1 MRLLSQLSGAWQ
13 LQSAFTCQLGELWER
28 WAGSQV
34 VASNLTAF
42 VGHGIIPRSREIHM
56 LNSGWPW
63 GPRPQTPALLTAEP
77 LRCAS
82 LIRISSGRRA
92 AFLASLHRLH
102 ADSWKDVIWLGE
114 LARAQLP
121 IVAWPQLSQQDG
133 SSPAHRDCPWGCHA
147 VRTSEEPSS
156 RTTPAPPGCASV
168 GRLFYINTQTHAL
181 STAGTTGSPQLIS
194 PQLPPTRA
202 RARPRPEAPGRA
214 RALEIPQTPAAGRP
228 SPPGT
233 CWPLAPRRLP
243 RRPPRCETTAGTA
256 QTRQGGRGRPRPTRA
271 APSAAPAAPPP
282 PPPPP
287 APHAGLA
294 VLRSAGRPGPA
305 ARAPLPARG
314 EEGVLELPA
323 QQRLHPRRSRPD
335 RPPPG
340 GSAPPA
346 GPTLREVHRGRR
358 CGPPGAPS

>member
-13 LQSAFTCQLGELWER
+13 LQSAFTWQLGELWER

-133 SSPAHRDCPWGCHA
+133 SSPAHRDCPWGCHT
-147 VRTSEEPSS
+147 VSTSEEPSS

-168 GRLFYINTQTHAL
+168 GRRFLHKYTNTRTQHGGDHRITPAHIPAT
-181 STAGTTGSPQLIS
+181 STDQGPGSAQ
-194 PQLPPTRA
+194 A
-202 RARPRPEAPGRA
+202 RGPRPCQSPGNTSNSCCR
-214 RALEIPQTPAAGRP
+214 
-228 SPPGT
+228 
-233 CWPLAPRRLP
+233 
-243 RRPPRCETTAGTA
+243 
-256 QTRQGGRGRPRPTRA
+256 
-271 APSAAPAAPPP
+271 
-282 PPPPP
+282 
-287 APHAGLA
+287 
-294 VLRSAGRPGPA
+294 
-305 ARAPLPARG
+305 
-314 EEGVLELPA
+314 
-323 QQRLHPRRSRPD
+323 
-335 RPPPG
+335 
-340 GSAPPA
+340 
-346 GPTLREVHRGRR
+346 
-358 CGPPGAPS
+358 